1 MENEKLSKLS
11 IGDLVNYEK
20 ATRAAMLRYENM
32 IKRYDGTIITEGYDY
47 AKYDGL
53 NKIYQSILSEME
65 KRALSL

>member
-32 IKRYDGTIITEGYDY
+32 IKRYDGAIITDGDDY
-47 AKYDGL
+47 AKYDRL

-65 KRALSL
+65 KRVLSL